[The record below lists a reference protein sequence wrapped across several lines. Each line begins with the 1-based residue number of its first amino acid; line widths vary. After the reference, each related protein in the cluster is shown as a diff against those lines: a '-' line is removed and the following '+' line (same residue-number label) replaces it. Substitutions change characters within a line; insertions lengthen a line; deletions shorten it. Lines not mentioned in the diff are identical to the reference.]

1 MRLRYLAA
9 RLLQY
14 QGEGPRRGRS
24 SSGKSLCESGMK
36 RARTCAECGRELLP
50 GAPDGFC
57 PACLLGLGAG
67 VLRALAQ
74 RPDLSRRRRRA
85 LSAAWVL
92 ALLAGVPLW
101 LVLAAVLRLW

>member
-1 MRLRYLAA
+1 MPRSVASLAA
-9 RLLQY
+9 FL
-14 QGEGPRRGRS
+14 GP
-24 SSGKSLCESGMK
+24 L
-36 RARTCAECGRELLP
+36 
-50 GAPDGFC
+50 F
-57 PACLLGLGAG
+57 LLGLGAG

-74 RPDLSRRRRRA
+74 RPDLSRRRQRA